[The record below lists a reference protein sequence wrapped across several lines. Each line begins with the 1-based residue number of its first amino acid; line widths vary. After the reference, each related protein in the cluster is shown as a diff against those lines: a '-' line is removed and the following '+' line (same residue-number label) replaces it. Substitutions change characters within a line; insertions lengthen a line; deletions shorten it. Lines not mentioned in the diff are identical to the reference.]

1 MKKVLSILLTVC
13 LALSM
18 LSFAVAEETK
28 TVKIGTIQALS
39 GSSSVMGN
47 MIEGGVDWAVE
58 LINREGGIDVNGEK
72 YMVEL
77 IKKDSKSDVDTSI
90 MAYKE
95 LASMGCV
102 AIVGPHQANI
112 DIALAPVAEEVGTPI
127 FMMGM
132 DGRCTRK
139 GEIGALEEP
148 WTNMF
153 LSQPSCDLQ
162 GAIQAK
168 WCLEQGY
175 NNIAVLYRTDNS
187 YSYSLYYAFTAYV
200 RANGGN
206 IVSAQ
211 NFIAGDTDFSTQIM
225 KMLDANP
232 DVLFC
237 PNYTSELGGMI
248 EQIRSYGWEGQIVCG
263 LDAAPVLNEQ
273 VAPEDLKGV
282 VFVSN
287 IDLDSEKIA
296 GIWDEYAT
304 WSGYTGATNL
314 MKFCLGYDMASVL
327 ADSIAKGGATTDGVR
342 AQLSVLKDYEGL
354 TGTISLGEGTHQPY
368 GLAMNIYEY
377 TGEGNPSGYQL
388 LVGYSADTVDYTLE
402 EFTY

>member
-1 MKKVLSILLTVC
+1 MKKLLCILLAACMT
-13 LALSM
+13 LTMISIA
-18 LSFAVAEETK
+18 AADEAK
-28 TVKIGTIQALS
+28 TIKIGTIQALS

-58 LINREGGIDVNGEK
+58 LANREGGITIDGEK
-72 YMVEL
+72 YLVEL
-77 IKKDSKSDVDTSI
+77 VKKDSKSDVDTSI

-102 AIVGPHQANI
+102 AVVGPHQANI
-112 DIALAPVAEEVGTPI
+112 EIALAPVAEEIGTPI

-132 DGRCTRK
+132 DSRCTRR
-139 GEIGALEEP
+139 GEIGALTDP
-148 WTNMF
+148 WTYMF

-175 NNIAVLYRTDNS
+175 KNVAVLYRVDNS
-187 YSYSLYYAFTAYV
+187 YSYSLYYAFTAYMK
-200 RANGGN
+200 ANGGT
-206 IVSAQ
+206 IAAAQ
-211 NFIAGDTDFSTQIM
+211 NFVAGDTDFSTQIM
-225 KMLDANP
+225 KMLEVNP

-237 PNYTSELGGMI
+237 PNYTGELGGMI

-273 VAPEDLKGV
+273 VAPDIIKGC

-287 IDLDSEKIA
+287 IDLESEKIN
-296 GIWDEYAT
+296 GIWDEYAA

-314 MKFCLGYDMASVL
+314 MKFCLGYDMANVL
-327 ADSIAKGGATTDGVR
+327 MTSISKGGATTQGVHD
-342 AQLSVLKDYEGL
+342 QLAALKDYEGL
-354 TGTISLGEGTHQPY
+354 TGIISLGENTHQPY

-377 TGEGNPSGYQL
+377 TGEGTPSGYKL
-388 LVGYSADTVDYTLE
+388 LVGYSAETVDYTLE
-402 EFTY
+402 EFSY